1 MSLSAEQERMV
12 LDGAVSLASS
22 QKLSSITLDQLAKAS
37 GVGAFDIVRHYRS
50 KERIL
55 EAVLDRELELIS
67 GSVPPPELRFTGESL
82 RDEIETIARSMLEQ
96 YRSRLPFMAKVLT
109 EAMKNAEVGEMF
121 YRKFIMRGRFLFAE
135 FLKVRKERGEL
146 RDNVDEE
153 AAAAIYWAALT
164 SVFLVAEVV
173 GGKRVEPL
181 DEGRLVRSLTDVF
194 LNGVCRP

>member
-1 MSLSAEQERMV
+1 MGLTAEQERMV
-12 LDGAVSLASS
+12 LDGAVSLATT

-37 GVGAFDIVRHYRS
+37 GVGSWDIARHYKS

-67 GSVPPPELRFTGESL
+67 GSVPPPELRFSGESL

-109 EAMKNAEVGEMF
+109 EAMKNDEVGDMF
-121 YRKFIMRGRFLFAE
+121 YRKFIVRGRVLFAD
-135 FLKVRKERGEL
+135 FLKARQERGEI
-146 RDNVDEE
+146 RAGVDVE
-153 AAAAIYWAALT
+153 AAAAIYLAALT
-164 SVFLVAEVV
+164 SVFLVSEVV

-181 DEGRLVRSLTDVF
+181 DEGRLVASLGDVF
-194 LNGVCRP
+194 LNGVSRS